1 MTETNELQPTP
12 EVEAAEAQVTPA
24 PAEETQAVES
34 NNQEEITAEPEPEA
48 PVAEA
53 PVAEEP
59 AVEEPAPV
67 EEEAPV
73 AEEEPA
79 AEEAPAEE
87 PVAEEP
93 VAEEPAPVEE
103 EAPVAEEEPVAEEA
117 PAAEEP
123 AAEEPA
129 AEEPATPLYETKE
142 QIVDRLKEIQEENNG
157 GDKNELDMLKQVF
170 YKLHRAAQLA
180 ARNAFIEQGGAP
192 EDWRAEIDGA
202 EENFKALMANIRQRR
217 AAIAEE
223 VEKQKADNLTRKLAI
238 IDRIKEMATS
248 PEEANAH
255 FDEFKKLQAE
265 WRELGAV
272 PAEKATETWKNY
284 QLYVEQFYDL
294 LKLNSEAREY
304 DFKKNLSAKERLIE
318 LAEKLADESD
328 VIVAFNKLQGLHA
341 EYKEIGPVAKEL
353 RDQVWERFKA
363 ASTVINKRHQ
373 EHFEA
378 IKAREEDNLQKKTA
392 LCEKVEEINV
402 DELKTYNQW
411 EEKTKE
417 VIALQAEWKTIGYAS
432 HKQNTLIFERF
443 RAACDRFFTAKAE
456 HYQTI
461 KDEQGENLEKKRQL
475 VDEAEALQ
483 DSTEWRKTADKLIEL
498 QKQWKTIGAVPRK
511 YSEQLWKRFT
521 AACDHFFEAK
531 NAATADQ
538 RAEEKEN
545 LAAKKSII
553 EQLKQLASDTAG
565 ATIDTVRDLQA
576 KWNEIG
582 HVPFRDKDKLYKE
595 YRSVTDELYKQFGA
609 TQVRRRLEGF
619 QKSMRQA
626 VAKGESTLARER
638 ERLLRIFETRKAEVQ
653 TYENN
658 LNFLNA
664 TSKSGNTLVAEMNKK
679 VEKLREELELL
690 SSKIKAIEAEMRAP
704 KTEEQPEAA
713 PAAEEPTPEV
723 EAPAAEEPATEAPAE

>member
-12 EVEAAEAQVTPA
+12 EVEAAEVQETQA
-24 PAEETQAVES
+24 PQEETQAVETE
-34 NNQEEITAEPEPEA
+34 NQEEIN
-48 PVAEA
+48 
-53 PVAEEP
+53 
-59 AVEEPAPV
+59 VEQAPV
-67 EEEAPV
+67 EEPV
-73 AEEEPA
+73 
-79 AEEAPAEE
+79 AEE

-93 VAEEPAPVEE
+93 VAEEP
-103 EAPVAEEEPVAEEA
+103 VAEEPSE
-117 PAAEEP
+117 
-123 AAEEPA
+123 
-129 AEEPATPLYETKE
+129 TTYETKE
-142 QIVDRLKEIQEENNG
+142 QVVDRLKEIQEENTG
-157 GDKNELDMLKQVF
+157 GDKNELDLLKQVF

-202 EENFKALMANIRQRR
+202 EENFKAIMASIRQRR

-223 VEKQKADNLTRKLAI
+223 VEKQKADNLEKKLAI
-238 IDRIKEMATS
+238 IERIKEMATS

-272 PAEKATETWKNY
+272 PAERATETWKNY

-304 DFKKNLSAKERLIE
+304 DFKKNLTAKEHLIE
-318 LAEKLADESD
+318 LAEKLADEED

-378 IKAREEDNLQKKTA
+378 IKAREEENLQKKTA
-392 LCEKVEEINV
+392 LCEQVEAIDPEQ
-402 DELKTYNQW
+402 LKTFNQW

-417 VIALQAEWKTIGYAS
+417 VIAIQAEWKTVGYAS

-443 RAACDRFFTAKAE
+443 RAACDRFFSAKAE
-456 HYQTI
+456 FYQTV
-461 KDEQGENLEKKRQL
+461 KDEQGENLDKKRQL
-475 VDEAEALQ
+475 VEEAEALQ

-498 QKQWKTIGAVPRK
+498 QKQWKTIGTVPRK

-538 RAEEKEN
+538 RAEERDN
-545 LAAKKSII
+545 LAAKKDII
-553 EQLKQLASDTAG
+553 EQLKTLAADTAT
-565 ATIDTVRDLQA
+565 ATIDHVRELQA

-595 YRSVTDELYKQFGA
+595 YRAVADELYKQFGA
-609 TQVRRRLEGF
+609 SQARRRLEGF
-619 QKSMRQA
+619 QKSVRQA
-626 VAKGESTLARER
+626 VAKGESTLTRER
-638 ERLLRIFETRKAEVQ
+638 ERLLRLFETRKAEVQ

-658 LNFLNA
+658 LNFLSA
-664 TSKSGNTLVAEMNKK
+664 KSKSGNSLVAEMNKK
-679 VEKLREELELL
+679 VEKLREELDLIA
-690 SSKIKAIEAEMRAP
+690 SKIKAVEAEMRAP
-704 KTEEQPEAA
+704 KEEPQ
-713 PAAEEPTPEV
+713 AAE
-723 EAPAAEEPATEAPAE
+723 EAPAETQAEE

>member
-12 EVEAAEAQVTPA
+12 EVEAAEVQETQA
-24 PAEETQAVES
+24 PQEETQAVETE
-34 NNQEEITAEPEPEA
+34 NQEEINVEQA
-48 PVAEA
+48 PA
-53 PVAEEP
+53 
-59 AVEEPAPV
+59 
-67 EEEAPV
+67 
-73 AEEEPA
+73 EEPA
-79 AEEAPAEE
+79 AEEPAAEEPVAEEPIAEE

-93 VAEEPAPVEE
+93 VAEEPSE
-103 EAPVAEEEPVAEEA
+103 
-117 PAAEEP
+117 
-123 AAEEPA
+123 
-129 AEEPATPLYETKE
+129 TTYETKE
-142 QIVDRLKEIQEENNG
+142 QVVDRLKEIQEENTG
-157 GDKNELDMLKQVF
+157 GDKNELDLLKQVF

-202 EENFKALMANIRQRR
+202 EENFKAIMASIRQRR

-223 VEKQKADNLTRKLAI
+223 VEKQKADNLEKKLAI
-238 IDRIKEMATS
+238 IERIKEMATS

-272 PAEKATETWKNY
+272 PAERATETWKNY

-304 DFKKNLSAKERLIE
+304 DFKKNLTAKEHLIE
-318 LAEKLADESD
+318 LAEKLADEED

-378 IKAREEDNLQKKTA
+378 IKAREEENLQKKTA
-392 LCEKVEEINV
+392 LCEQVEAIDPEQ
-402 DELKTYNQW
+402 LKTFNQW

-417 VIALQAEWKTIGYAS
+417 VIAIQAEWKTVGYAS

-443 RAACDRFFTAKAE
+443 RAACDRFFSAKAE
-456 HYQTI
+456 FYQTV
-461 KDEQGENLEKKRQL
+461 KDEQGENLDKKRQL
-475 VDEAEALQ
+475 VEEAEALQ

-498 QKQWKTIGAVPRK
+498 QKQWKTIGTVPRK

-538 RAEEKEN
+538 RAEEKDN
-545 LAAKKSII
+545 LAAKKDII
-553 EQLKQLASDTAG
+553 EQLKTLAADTAT
-565 ATIDTVRDLQA
+565 ATIDHVRELQA

-595 YRSVTDELYKQFGA
+595 YRAVADELYKQFGA
-609 TQVRRRLEGF
+609 SQARRRLEGF
-619 QKSMRQA
+619 QKSVRQA
-626 VAKGESTLARER
+626 VAKGESTLTRER
-638 ERLLRIFETRKAEVQ
+638 ERLLRLFETRKAEVQ

-658 LNFLNA
+658 LNFLSA
-664 TSKSGNTLVAEMNKK
+664 KSKSGNSLVAEMNKK
-679 VEKLREELELL
+679 VEKLREELDLIA
-690 SSKIKAIEAEMRAP
+690 SKMKAVEAEMRAP
-704 KTEEQPEAA
+704 KEEPQ
-713 PAAEEPTPEV
+713 AAE
-723 EAPAAEEPATEAPAE
+723 EAPAETQAEQAEE

>member
-12 EVEAAEAQVTPA
+12 EVEAAEVQETQA
-24 PAEETQAVES
+24 PQEETQAVETE
-34 NNQEEITAEPEPEA
+34 NQEEIN
-48 PVAEA
+48 
-53 PVAEEP
+53 
-59 AVEEPAPV
+59 VEQ
-67 EEEAPV
+67 
-73 AEEEPA
+73 
-79 AEEAPAEE
+79 APAEE
-87 PVAEEP
+87 
-93 VAEEPAPVEE
+93 
-103 EAPVAEEEPVAEEA
+103 

-129 AEEPATPLYETKE
+129 AEEPVAEEPSETTYETKE
-142 QIVDRLKEIQEENNG
+142 QVVDRLKEIQEENTG
-157 GDKNELDMLKQVF
+157 GDKNELDLLKQVF

-202 EENFKALMANIRQRR
+202 EENFKAIMASIRQRR

-223 VEKQKADNLTRKLAI
+223 VEKQKADNLEKKLAI
-238 IDRIKEMATS
+238 IERIKEMATS

-272 PAEKATETWKNY
+272 PAERATETWKNY

-304 DFKKNLSAKERLIE
+304 DFKKNLTAKEHLIE
-318 LAEKLADESD
+318 LAEKLADEED

-378 IKAREEDNLQKKTA
+378 IKAREEENLQKKTA
-392 LCEKVEEINV
+392 LCEQVEAIDPEQ
-402 DELKTYNQW
+402 LKTFNQW

-417 VIALQAEWKTIGYAS
+417 VIAIQAEWKTVGYAS

-443 RAACDRFFTAKAE
+443 RAACDRFFSAKAE
-456 HYQTI
+456 FYQTV
-461 KDEQGENLEKKRQL
+461 KDEQGENLDKKRQL
-475 VDEAEALQ
+475 VEEAEALQ

-498 QKQWKTIGAVPRK
+498 QKQWKTIGTVPRK

-538 RAEEKEN
+538 RAEEKDN
-545 LAAKKSII
+545 LAAKKDII
-553 EQLKQLASDTAG
+553 EQLKTLAADTAT
-565 ATIDTVRDLQA
+565 ATIDHVRELQA

-595 YRSVTDELYKQFGA
+595 YRAVADELYKQFGA
-609 TQVRRRLEGF
+609 SQARRRLEGF
-619 QKSMRQA
+619 QKSVRQA
-626 VAKGESTLARER
+626 VAKGESTLTRER
-638 ERLLRIFETRKAEVQ
+638 ERLLRLFETRKAEVQ

-658 LNFLNA
+658 LNFLSA
-664 TSKSGNTLVAEMNKK
+664 KSKSGNSLVAEMNKK
-679 VEKLREELELL
+679 VEKLREELDLIA
-690 SSKIKAIEAEMRAP
+690 SKIKAVEAEMRAP
-704 KTEEQPEAA
+704 KEEPQ
-713 PAAEEPTPEV
+713 AAEEV
-723 EAPAAEEPATEAPAE
+723 PAETQAEQAEE